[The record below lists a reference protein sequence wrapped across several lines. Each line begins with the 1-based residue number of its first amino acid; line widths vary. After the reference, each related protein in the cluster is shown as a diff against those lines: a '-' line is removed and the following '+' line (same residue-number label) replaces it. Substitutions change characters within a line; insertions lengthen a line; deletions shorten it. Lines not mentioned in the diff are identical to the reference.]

1 MQVKGSRV
9 ARSSSFDDAGLFAVL
24 NQSPTSPSFELR
36 RELLMPPKVSC
47 RSSVSEE
54 SPPWILTVSSPE
66 VVKESCYGY
75 GYGQGQGQGQG
86 QNGNFL
92 DKCYFCEKRI
102 RQNAEVFHV
111 WLDVYFMWY
120 CSSMHGFCTPDCRG
134 KQIVID
140 SMLERVAKQFRG
152 KATECS
158 RMTDVKDHSGF

>member
-9 ARSSSFDDAGLFAVL
+9 ARSSNFDDAGLFAVL

-36 RELLMPPKVSC
+36 RELLMPPKVSR

-54 SPPWILTVSSPE
+54 SPPRILTVSSPE

-75 GYGQGQGQGQG
+75 GYGQGQG

-102 RQNAEVFHV
+102 RQNAEVFM
-111 WLDVYFMWY
+111 YG
-120 CSSMHGFCTPDCRG
+120 SMHGFCTPDCRG